1 MTDTLKLLL
10 VYGNATVV
18 ILGGGWMLYVS
29 RAESDATDFR
39 LVVAG
44 FIGAAI
50 SFLFGQESA
59 TRSARAT
66 ERALLTPAPERD
78 YMGRP
83 IVGIGPNDG

>member
-1 MTDTLKLLL
+1 MADNIKLVI
-10 VYGNATVV
+10 VYLNATTV
-18 ILGGGWMLYVS
+18 IVGGGIMLYIS

-50 SFLFGQESA
+50 AFLFGQESA

-66 ERALLTPAPERD
+66 ERALKTPVPVNGTGAE
-78 YMGRP
+78 
-83 IVGIGPNDG
+83 VIG